1 MEFLD
6 DYMVVGVIAVCMA
19 IGYIIKH
26 AVPGDKINRF
36 IPLIMGV
43 IGVLMNVW
51 MSGRI
56 SPAIVTAGL
65 VSGLASTGLHQA
77 FKQFI
82 EKN

>member
-6 DYMVVGVIAVCMA
+6 DYMDVGVIAVCMA

-43 IGVLMNVW
+43 LGVLMNVW
-51 MSGRI
+51 MSGGI